1 MKRLAPSLF
10 AQVLLALG
18 LATEAAHLDPAAAQA
33 GTWQV
38 EEADHGLASATV
50 TTSAQYGTYSAPI
63 AVRFQCAPGAD
74 GTLSIML
81 IVRDAN
87 FVPNFPFDE
96 FEGPD
101 APANDLALLRVEVG
115 TRAVA
120 FAFDLATSGWYL
132 DRAFIFAHAAP
143 AMGDSPVRRIADAI
157 AEGATHLTLGVRTL
171 SAPDKLLLAPV
182 PLDGAT
188 VAVPRATAACR

>member
-1 MKRLAPSLF
+1 MSPR
-10 AQVLLALG
+10 ALG
-18 LATEAAHLDPAAAQA
+18 WLLVCLLGAGTATAQP

-38 EEADHGLASATV
+38 AEADYGLTSATV
-50 TTSAQYGTYSAPI
+50 TTSAQYGSYGVPI
-63 AVRFQCAPGAD
+63 AVRFQCAPGEG

-87 FVPNFPFDE
+87 FVPDFPFDD

-101 APANDLALLRVEVG
+101 APANDFALLRVEVG
-115 TRAVA
+115 TRAAA

-132 DRAFIFAHAAP
+132 DQAFIFAHAAP
-143 AMGDSPVRRIADAI
+143 VGDSPVRRIADAI
-157 AEGATHLTLGVRTL
+157 AEGATTLTIGIRTLG
-171 SAPDKLLLAPV
+171 ADKLLLAPV
-182 PLDGAT
+182 PLDGAK